1 MKKKYQYLF
10 PFLIILGM
18 VISFSLSLAD
28 FEALKSSL
36 AVFKSHPEIIIHN
49 RKSPVNDTTLSPELA
64 SPTENGVTYAVGT
77 VTPPSAKPQ
86 VKSLSIPI
94 LMYHEIGDGPSSLYV
109 SEKNF
114 RAQMHYLRS
123 NGYKIVTMSEARE
136 MLVSKQIPSKVA
148 VITFDDGYVSIYNRA
163 WPILEECAFPATVY
177 VCSSFPGLYNYLTW
191 DHIKIL
197 HSGGVEIGSH
207 SHSHPALTS
216 VSPTAL
222 SQEIAGSK
230 KILEQKLGT
239 KINSFCYPTGAYN
252 ENTPKVIKN
261 AGYTSAVTVNFRKAT
276 SQDDLYLLP
285 RIRVFKADT
294 ISSFA
299 KNIQ

>member
-1 MKKKYQYLF
+1 MKKKYLYIF
-10 PFLIILGM
+10 PFLIILGI
-18 VISFSLSLAD
+18 VIPFTLSMAD
-28 FEALKSSL
+28 LNDIKSTL
-36 AVFKSHPEIIIHN
+36 EVFKSRPENIVHN
-49 RKSPVNDTTLSPELA
+49 RKAPVNDTAASTELA
-64 SPTENGVTYAVGT
+64 TRIENGVSSAVGT
-77 VTPPSAKPQ
+77 PSPPSAKPQ
-86 VKSLSIPI
+86 VKNLSIPI

-109 SEKNF
+109 SENNF

-123 NGYKIVTMSEARE
+123 NGYTIVTMNQARE
-136 MLVSKQIPSKVA
+136 MLVNKQIPPKVA

-191 DHIKIL
+191 DHIKLL

-207 SHSHPALTS
+207 SHTHPALTA
-216 VSPTAL
+216 VNPTAL
-222 SQEIAGSK
+222 TQEISGSK
-230 KILEQKLGT
+230 QILEQKLGT
-239 KINSFCYPTGAYN
+239 KVYSFCYPTGAYN

-261 AGYTSAVTVNFRKAT
+261 AGYTSAVTVKFGKAT
-276 SQDDLYLLP
+276 SQNDLYLLP

-294 ISSFA
+294 ISTFA

>member
-1 MKKKYQYLF
+1 MKKKYLNLL
-10 PFLIILGM
+10 PLLIILSIF
-18 VISFSLSLAD
+18 ISFNLSNAD
-28 FEALKSSL
+28 IKASKFTSDI
-36 AVFKSHPEIIIHN
+36 FKSNPEIIVQN
-49 RKSPVNDTTLSPELA
+49 RKSPVNDTIASAELA
-64 SPTENGVTYAVGT
+64 TRTEYGVTPIIGA
-77 VTPPSAKPQ
+77 VTPPPALPV
-86 VKSLSIPI
+86 VKALSIPI

-123 NGYKIVTMSEARE
+123 NGYKIATMTQARE
-136 MLVSKQIPSKVA
+136 MLINKQIPPKVA
-148 VITFDDGYVSIYNRA
+148 VITFDDGYVSVYTRA

-207 SHSHPALTS
+207 SNTHPALTTLNS
-216 VSPTAL
+216 AAL
-222 SQEIAGSK
+222 TQEIVGSK
-230 KILEQKLGT
+230 QILEQKLEA

-252 ENTPKVIKN
+252 QYTPILVKN
-261 AGYTSAVTVNFRKAT
+261 AGYTTAVTVNLRKST
-276 SQDDLYLLP
+276 PQDDLYLLP

>member
-1 MKKKYQYLF
+1 MKKKYLYLF
-10 PFLIILGM
+10 PLLIILGM

-28 FEALKSSL
+28 FKD
-36 AVFKSHPEIIIHN
+36 FKSTLEVFMSRPENIVHN
-49 RKSPVNDTTLSPELA
+49 RKSPVNETIASPESA
-64 SPTENGVTYAVGT
+64 TRIDNGVTPTVGT
-77 VTPPSAKPQ
+77 VTPPPANPP
-86 VKSLSIPI
+86 VKTLSVPI

-123 NGYKIVTMSEARE
+123 NGYKIVTMTQARE
-136 MLVSKQIPSKVA
+136 MLANKQIPPKVA

-207 SHSHPALTS
+207 SHTHPALNT

-222 SQEIAGSK
+222 AQEVVGSK
-230 KILEQKLGT
+230 QILEQKLGT
-239 KINSFCYPTGAYN
+239 KIDSFCYPCGAYN
-252 ENTPKVIKN
+252 ENIPAVIKK